1 MHLRIALP
9 AAGLLLLACLAA
21 SPRPQTSS
29 ASSQSAASAS
39 PLNAPAY
46 NKDGAMLFPKHYREW
61 VFLSSG
67 VDMSY
72 NPTAQASSHP
82 MFDNVFVNP
91 EAYAQFVQTGTWP
104 DKTVLVLESRMGMDK
119 GSINHRGHYQ
129 GTDVM
134 GIEVHVKDQARFPDK
149 WAFFDFDNEVSGSLF
164 QKDAACYSCHAQ
176 HAAVDTTFMQFYP
189 TLLPIAKQKQ
199 TLSANYLKE
208 EATAK

>member
-1 MHLRIALP
+1 MDLRIALP
-9 AAGLLLLACLAA
+9 ATGVLLLACLAA
-21 SPRPQTSS
+21 SPHPQTSS
-29 ASSQSAASAS
+29 TESQPAAKAA
-39 PLNAPAY
+39 PFNAPAY
-46 NKDGAMLFPKHYREW
+46 NKDGALLFPKNYREW
-61 VFLSSG
+61 VYLSSG

-72 NPTAQASSHP
+72 NPTAQASGHP

-104 DKTVLVLESRMGMDK
+104 DKTVLVLESRVGMDK

-164 QKDAACYSCHAQ
+164 PKDAACYSCHAQ
-176 HAAVDTTFMQFYP
+176 HAAVDTTFVQFYP
-189 TLLPIAKQKQ
+189 TLLQIAKQKQ
-199 TLSANYLKE
+199 TLSASYLKE
-208 EATAK
+208 EAAAK